1 MGDINLSPI
10 LNKQKNLFLIKMNKE
25 LGQKIYNLDLG
36 KFNWETKLFE
46 SNTKKNWWRGELDY
60 NHIKYHLFNTLD
72 NYSYLKLCEQ
82 SYLYEGLV
90 LSVEPNKCKNIL
102 KTNAEGF
109 IHDIRIFYNPLNKN
123 KTPIIDF
130 YINKEDYFNLD
141 YGKTAYE
148 ELEKLINNLGY
159 FISGKKET
167 GDIINIVI
175 QAKFIIDITDMVYD
189 SNNNDGILFHITPLK
204 NYKKIKEKGL
214 IPKHNNYRLDN
225 YPDRIYFYLKY
236 QEKSLNDL
244 CKDLSRD
251 TMIKDWVILKIDLKT
266 RGSYIEND
274 KSTMYRFFD
283 DPKSQGGVF
292 TYENIDPLCISEY
305 KIISL

>member
-1 MGDINLSPI
+1 MSD
-10 LNKQKNLFLIKMNKE
+10 KK
-25 LGQKIYNLDLG
+25 LGEKIYKLDLG

-60 NHIKYHLFNTLD
+60 NHIKYHLFYTLD

-90 LSVEPNKCKNIL
+90 LSAEPNKCKNIL
-102 KTNAEGF
+102 KNYTGGF
-109 IHDIRIFYNPLNKN
+109 IHDIKIFYNPLNKN

-130 YINKEDYFNLD
+130 YINKEDYLNID
-141 YGKTAYE
+141 YGKTTYE
-148 ELEKLINNLGY
+148 KLEKLINNLGY

-175 QAKFIIDITDMVYD
+175 QAKFIIDITDIVYN
-189 SNNNDGILFHITPLK
+189 SNNDGILFHITPLK
-204 NYKKIKEKGL
+204 NYKKIIENGL
-214 IPKHNNYRLDN
+214 IRLDD

-236 QEKSLNDL
+236 QEKSLDDL
-244 CKDLSRD
+244 CKDLSRN

-266 RGSYIEND
+266 KGSYIEND

-283 DPKSQGGVF
+283 DPKSQSGVF
-292 TYENIDPLCISEY
+292 TYENIDPLCLSEY
-305 KIISL
+305 KTISL